1 MSSYNKKNF
10 LNDIKNSLLSSV
22 GLQNKSMSLSIE
34 LDVYN
39 NYYENISK
47 LDNVIPI
54 TDSRVEDKMLKLSD
68 IRASKPSIS
77 QITKARSELE
87 SAIDLCITLNY
98 SNTKTAVGAIISLL
112 NRIVSNNRNF
122 RGFNNIIPIVDRYS
136 YEENLIE
143 IKRVITIL
151 ESQIN
156 PYKR

>member
-10 LNDIKNSLLSSV
+10 LSNIKDSLLSSA
-22 GLQNKSMSLSIE
+22 GLQNKSESLNIE

-39 NYYENISK
+39 NYYENISN
-47 LDNVIPI
+47 LENVIPI

-87 SAIDLCITLNY
+87 SAIDLCISLNY
-98 SNTKTAVGAIISLL
+98 SNSKTAVGAIISLL
-112 NRIVSNNRNF
+112 NRIVANNRNF
-122 RGFNNIIPIVDRYS
+122 RGFNNIIPIVNNDS
-136 YEENLIE
+136 YKHNLIE

-156 PYKR
+156 QYKR